1 MANPVHHTAALDAAL
16 LAREAW
22 LDRASR
28 RWGGLA
34 HGAALLFLFMLYSN
48 PQFWWPSL
56 EKLRLAFVA
65 AGLCAAAVV
74 AHRLVAGERIRFGG
88 IALAPLWLYLSFIP
102 ASLAWTLSEADTRVA
117 IGEAWKMAVI
127 FVVVQNVVDGRAR
140 LRRFLLAGALAS
152 LGPALGSIEVWRT
165 ADELVDGFR
174 THWRGPYADPNRL
187 SMAIV
192 AVLPFALYGAT
203 TARRRWARVLFWAVA
218 ASQIAAVV
226 LTHSRS
232 GSIAAG
238 VAVLLFLARGRG
250 GKARAAVAGVALT
263 LGLVAFAPESFWQRT
278 STLANLE
285 EDESVLGRENA
296 WKVLGV
302 IVDERP
308 LTGVGAGAFIQA
320 WGHFAP
326 LEAGA
331 RRYIA
336 HNVLLEIVGE
346 LGILAFLLFCA
357 FSGWLLAVLWRAGGD
372 PLVGT
377 EARAIFAAL
386 AAYLVT
392 EMANGYSLSWFLYF
406 LFACAVAVVRTSRA
420 WAALSREAT

>member
-1 MANPVHHTAALDAAL
+1 MAAHADTTVLDAGL

-22 LDRASR
+22 LERASR

-34 HGAALLFLFMLYSN
+34 HGAALLFLVLLYSN

-65 AGLCAAAVV
+65 AGLCGLAVV
-74 AHRLVAGERIRFGG
+74 GHRLVSGERLRFGG
-88 IALAPLWLYLSFIP
+88 WAAAPLWAYLAFIP
-102 ASLAWTLSEADTRVA
+102 ASLAWTVYEPDTRFA
-117 IGEAWKMAVI
+117 IGEAWKMAVV
-127 FVVVQNVVDGRAR
+127 FVAVQNVVDRRAR
-140 LRRFLLAGALAS
+140 LRRFLVTGALAS

-165 ADELVDGFR
+165 GEDLVDGFR
-174 THWRGPYADPNRL
+174 THWRGAYADPNRL
-187 SMAIV
+187 AMALV
-192 AVLPFALYGAT
+192 AVLPFALYGAG
-203 TARRRWARVLFWAVA
+203 TARRRGVRALLWGVA
-218 ASQIAAVV
+218 AAQLAAIV

-238 VAVLLFLARGRG
+238 VAVLLFLGRGRG
-250 GKARAAVAGVALT
+250 GAVRAAVAAVAIA
-263 LGLVAFAPESFWQRT
+263 LGLAAAAPETFWQR
-278 STLANLE
+278 SATLASLD
-285 EDESVLGRENA
+285 EDASVQGRENA

-308 LTGVGAGAFIQA
+308 LTGVGAGAFVQA

-346 LGILAFLLFCA
+346 LGVIAFALFCA
-357 FSGWLLAVLWRAGGD
+357 FSGWILVRLWRAGDD
-372 PLVGT
+372 PLFGV

-386 AAYLVT
+386 AGYLVT

-406 LFACAVAVVRTSRA
+406 LFACAVAVVRSSRA
-420 WAALSREAT
+420 RAALAREAS

>member
-1 MANPVHHTAALDAAL
+1 VDTALDAGL

-22 LDRASR
+22 LERASR
-28 RWGGLA
+28 RWEGLA
-34 HGAALLFLFMLYSN
+34 HGAALLFVAMLYSN
-48 PQFWWPSL
+48 PQFWWPWF

-74 AHRLVAGERIRFGG
+74 AHRLVSGERIRFGG
-88 IALAPLWLYLSFIP
+88 WAAAPLWAYLAFVP
-102 ASLAWTLSEADTRVA
+102 ASLAWTVWEPDTRLA
-117 IGEAWKMAVI
+117 IGEAWKMAVV
-127 FVVVQNVVDGRAR
+127 FVAVQNVVDGRAR
-140 LRRFLLAGALAS
+140 LRRFLLVGALAS
-152 LGPALGSIEVWRT
+152 LGPALGSIDVWRT
-165 ADELVDGFR
+165 GDTLVDGFR
-174 THWRGPYADPNRL
+174 SHWRGAYADPNRL
-187 SMAIV
+187 SMALV
-192 AVLPFALYGAT
+192 AVLPFALYGAV
-203 TARRRWARVLFWAVA
+203 TARRRWTRALFGGVA
-218 ASQIAAVV
+218 AAQLAAVV

-238 VAVLLFLARGRG
+238 VATLLFLGRGRG
-250 GKARAAVAGVALT
+250 GLRRAAVAAVAIAI
-263 LGLVAFAPESFWQRT
+263 GLAVAAPETFWQR
-278 STLANLE
+278 SATLGNLE
-285 EDESVLGRENA
+285 EDESVQGRENA

-308 LTGVGAGAFIQA
+308 LTGVGAGAFVQA

-346 LGILAFLLFCA
+346 LGILAFVLFCA
-357 FSGWLLAVLWRAGGD
+357 FCAWLLRRLWGVGAD
-372 PLVGT
+372 PVFGA

-386 AAYLVT
+386 GGYLVT

-406 LFACAVAVVRTSRA
+406 LFACAVAVIRSSRLRA
-420 WAALSREAT
+420 ELAREAS